1 MRQQGWGESSDGKAG
16 RRWSEHR
23 KYPTDREWLKTQDTI
38 KGDRTKGQTLGSK
51 NDTRAK
57 KNQTWPRRV
66 ENEPDKTGSG
76 GKDRKQPRKED
87 PGSGPSITIWLP
99 QPRKKRNSQNKTES
113 EKVTLGNGLR
123 QRKAILPENTHLS
136 ENRYTASGHDKY
148 LDPQWK
154 RCDLDD
160 WRHIRSGLLPK
171 NKTAWKTRAE
181 TQRISP
187 LQSNLPQS
195 PEWMSWLGPE
205 GTDRKWPVG

>member
-57 KNQTWPRRV
+57 KNQTWPRRL

-99 QPRKKRNSQNKTES
+99 QPRKKRDSQNKTES

-123 QRKAILPENTHLS
+123 QRKAILPEILLLKDLVLK
-136 ENRYTASGHDKY
+136 RYY
-148 LDPQWK
+148 LVFSPFFLKQKEWNFQS
-154 RCDLDD
+154 LNQ
-160 WRHIRSGLLPK
+160 LLF
-171 NKTAWKTRAE
+171 
-181 TQRISP
+181 
-187 LQSNLPQS
+187 
-195 PEWMSWLGPE
+195 
-205 GTDRKWPVG
+205 V